1 MINYG
6 SDNEIDKVTKKAM
19 INHGDDN
26 KIDKATTVVK
36 QTSTAIYKKLVVW
49 LQLACCHT
57 RCPRYSATHAL
68 SDAPLPVT
76 ARRG

>member
-19 INHGDDN
+19 INHGNDN

-36 QTSTAIYKKLVVW
+36 QTSTAIYKKLVVE
-49 LQLACCHT
+49 LQLACYHT
-57 RCPRYSATHAL
+57 RCPRHSATHAL
-68 SDAPLPVT
+68 SHAPLPVT